1 MNLLGEVGLGI
12 LLFSAMAVQ
21 GAFMLFCTG
30 RFIQITPEGSG
41 LVMAA
46 NLWNTLILLL
56 FIPLVAIL
64 LISGHYLGVDLSHVA
79 IGSHL
84 LLLGIEAAGILL
96 ILFGTVL
103 VVLGFL
109 VLRKNFQ
116 PGGFVPRESDQLT
129 PLSSRQ
135 WLSCNLRYF
144 FCCPTPPLWGCF
156 VHDPRTDFSGT
167 VNFVNRHSMYPSIS
181 RTENDS
187 IGRKAVGRKIR
198 GPLCDL

>member
-1 MNLLGEVGLGI
+1 
-12 LLFSAMAVQ
+12 MAVQ

-116 PGGFVPRESDQLT
+116 PGGFVPRESDQLAT
-129 PLSSRQ
+129 SGIFSVVQHPLYGGV
-135 WLSCNLRYF
+135 LSMTLGLILAVQSILLIVILCIHLF
-144 FCCPTPPLWGCF
+144 LVLKMIPLEEKQLAEKFG
-156 VHDPRTDFSGT
+156 
-167 VNFVNRHSMYPSIS
+167 
-181 RTENDS
+181 
-187 IGRKAVGRKIR
+187 
-198 GPLCDL
+198 GPYVTYKNKVKRFIPYIY